1 MTTTDPLAA
10 LNAPQRRAVTFG
22 QPLADRKGVDCG
34 PLLVVAGAG
43 TGKTETIAHRAAWLA
58 MNGVDPARIMLLTFT
73 RRAAAQMRRRA
84 HDIMRQALGDTLG
97 NKAQA
102 MLQRLVW
109 AGTFH
114 SVGNRL
120 LRHYGRHLNLEPGY
134 TVIDRGDSADLFD
147 NLRQE
152 LKLSEQNQRFPRKDT
167 CLAIYSWRINTHKTL
182 RETLEQQFQWCVAW
196 EQDLSRLCRAYVERK
211 QRCGLL

>member
-1 MTTTDPLAA
+1 MRT
-10 LNAPQRRAVTFG
+10 
-22 QPLADRKGVDCG
+22 
-34 PLLVVAGAG
+34 VAGRGGAG

-58 MNGVDPARIMLLTFT
+58 MQGVDPARMLLLTFT
-73 RRAAAQMRRRA
+73 RRAAGQMRRRA

-114 SVGNRL
+114 SIGNRL

-134 TVIDRGDSADLFD
+134 TVIDRSDSADLFD

-152 LKLSEQNQRFPRKDT
+152 LKLGEQFQRFPRKDT
-167 CLAIYSWRINTHKTL
+167 CLAIYSWRINTQRART
-182 RETLEQQFQWCVAW
+182 RPSSSSSSGASAG
-196 EQDLSRLCRAYVERK
+196 SRIWPSCVERTSSASSAAAA
-211 QRCGLL
+211 RLR